1 MINNNDI
8 HTGEQLKQRFPYQF
22 AHPDAT
28 FEFYRGWMPIVAG
41 LCIELD
47 KLLGEQRALF
57 QWKQMKE
64 KFGSARL
71 YYALAGES
79 VLIGDIH
86 LPEGPQTLQIQP
98 DEPSDLFQRVDTLVR
113 AAQEVTKHACMVC
126 GAKAETR
133 SYGGYLQTLCGAH
146 RPDVIGRKAVRE
158 MAKPTLP
165 RIPPTGISG
174 LQSKPVG
181 GPS

>member
-22 AHPDAT
+22 SHPHAT

-47 KLLGEQRALF
+47 RLLGEQRALF

-113 AAQEVTKHACMVC
+113 AAQEASKHACMVC
-126 GAKAETR
+126 GSKAETR

-146 RPDVIGRKAVRE
+146 RADVIGRAAVRE
-158 MAKPTLP
+158 LAKPRVSPLSDSSSSSQ
-165 RIPPTGISG
+165 GDAS
-174 LQSKPVG
+174 
-181 GPS
+181 